1 MMTRPSR
8 AEPVLDSD
16 RWARLC
22 VQLGATAP
30 LPSVEFIAAAYN
42 DPPRAYHN
50 AGHILDCLEQFD
62 AYIREEATLPEWRS
76 FPRQPGPWQA
86 GLVEVEAALWFHDVV
101 YDPRAKDNEEQS
113 VRFMERMLFEAQV
126 SQVVVERI
134 AERIMATK
142 HQTPPQS
149 PADELIIDID
159 LSILGRSP
167 GRFEAYDKAIR
178 EEYAWVPLKEYRHG
192 RVQVLKHF
200 LDRKPI
206 YCIPFFQERYENQ
219 ARVNLEKK
227 IRELTP

>member
-1 MMTRPSR
+1 MTTRPSR
-8 AEPVLDSD
+8 AEPVLHSD

-30 LPSVEFIAAAYN
+30 LPSLEFIAAAYN

-62 AYIREEATLPEWRS
+62 AYIRAEATLPEWRS
-76 FPRQPGPWQA
+76 FPRQGSV
-86 GLVEVEAALWFHDVV
+86 VEVEAALWFHDVV

-126 SQVVVERI
+126 SQAVIERI

-149 PADELIIDID
+149 PADALIIDID
-159 LSILGRSP
+159 LSILGRIP
-167 GRFEAYDKAIR
+167 EPFEAYDKAIR
-178 EEYAWVPLKEYRHG
+178 EEYAWVPWKEYRHG

-206 YCIPFFQERYENQ
+206 YCIPFFQKRYESQ

-227 IRELTP
+227 IRELMP